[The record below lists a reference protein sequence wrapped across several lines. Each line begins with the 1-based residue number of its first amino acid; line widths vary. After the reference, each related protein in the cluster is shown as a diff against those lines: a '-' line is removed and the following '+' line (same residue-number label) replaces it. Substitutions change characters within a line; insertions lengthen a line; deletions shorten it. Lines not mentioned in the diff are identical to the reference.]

1 MRELLGDLLRGIYSI
16 FFGNPCLDVPTYSHR
31 ISGGCTMLRIGK
43 ILLPID
49 FLDSSKPV
57 VHQAAALARHFHS
70 EIVMLHAVTPLS
82 YSAAMIEGGYV
93 PANLGDLLKEL
104 IRQAQKH
111 LDKALGPEL
120 DGLSVKRIL
129 LEGDPAQ
136 IIVQTARVEKVD
148 LIAMPT
154 HGYGPFRRFLLG
166 SVTAKVL
173 HDSDCPVW
181 TSAHL
186 EEKPA
191 REFSIRNILCA
202 VDLTPHSA
210 KTVQWAAQMA
220 AEFEARLTLAH
231 ITSGME
237 IYGPGPYL
245 VDPSWTE
252 AIVSSANRQ
261 LANLQQEVGTKAEV
275 FIGSGDVAK
284 LLSHAAKQTS
294 ADVLIIGRPP
304 SGRLRATG
312 YGIIR
317 ESYIPVLSV

>member
-1 MRELLGDLLRGIYSI
+1 
-16 FFGNPCLDVPTYSHR
+16 
-31 ISGGCTMLRIGK
+31 MLKIGR

-49 FLDSSKPV
+49 FLDSSKHV

-70 EIVMLHAVTPLS
+70 EIVMLHVVTPLT
-82 YSAAMIEGGYV
+82 YSAGMIEGNFV
-93 PANLGDLLKEL
+93 PANLDDLLKEL
-104 IRQAQKH
+104 IHQAQKR
-111 LDKALGPEL
+111 LDQALGPEL
-120 DGLSVKRIL
+120 EGIAVKRML
-129 LEGDPAQ
+129 LEGDPALT
-136 IIVQTARVEKVD
+136 IVETARAEKVD

-154 HGYGPFRRFLLG
+154 HGYGAFRRFLLG

-186 EEKPA
+186 QEEPN

-202 VDLTPHSA
+202 VDLSSHSS

-220 AEFEARLTLAH
+220 AEFNARLTLAH
-231 ITSGME
+231 VTAGME
-237 IYGPGPYL
+237 IYGPGPYQ

-252 AIVSSANRQ
+252 ALVSSASRQ
-261 LANLQQEVGTKAEV
+261 LKNLQQEVGTKAEV
-275 FIGSGDVAK
+275 FIGSGDVPK
-284 LLSHAAKQTS
+284 MLSDAARQTS

-304 SGRLRATG
+304 RGRLRASG

>member
-1 MRELLGDLLRGIYSI
+1 
-16 FFGNPCLDVPTYSHR
+16 
-31 ISGGCTMLRIGK
+31 MLKIGR

-49 FLDSSKPV
+49 FQDPSKHV
-57 VHQAAALARHFHS
+57 VHQAAVLGRHFHS
-70 EIVMLHAVTPLS
+70 EIVMLHVVTPLS

-104 IRQAQKH
+104 LRQAQKQ
-111 LDKALGPEL
+111 LDRALEPEL
-120 DGLSVKRIL
+120 EGITVKRVLI
-129 LEGDPAQ
+129 EGDPALT
-136 IIVQTARVEKVD
+136 IVETARVEKVD

-154 HGYGPFRRFLLG
+154 HGYGAFRRFLLG
-166 SVTAKVL
+166 SITAKVL

-186 EEKPA
+186 EEKPV

-210 KTVQWAAQMA
+210 KTVQWAGQMA
-220 AEFEARLTLAH
+220 AEFEARLILAH

-237 IYGPGPYL
+237 IYGPGPYQ

-252 AIVSSANRQ
+252 ALISSANRQ
-261 LANLQQEVGTKAEV
+261 LANLQREVGTKAEV
-275 FIGSGDVAK
+275 FIGSGDVPK

>member
-1 MRELLGDLLRGIYSI
+1 
-16 FFGNPCLDVPTYSHR
+16 
-31 ISGGCTMLRIGK
+31 MLRIGR

-49 FLDSSKPV
+49 FQDPSKRV
-57 VHQAAALARHFHS
+57 VHQAAAIARHYHS
-70 EIVMLHAVTPLS
+70 EIVMLHVVTPLS
-82 YSAAMIEGGYV
+82 YSAAMIEGNYV

-104 IRQAQKH
+104 IRQAQKQ
-111 LDKALGPEL
+111 LDQALGPEL
-120 DGLSVKRIL
+120 DGIVVKRML
-129 LEGDPAQ
+129 LEGDPALT
-136 IIVQTARVEKVD
+136 IVQTSRVEKAD

-154 HGYGPFRRFLLG
+154 HGYGAFRRFLLG

-181 TSAHL
+181 TGAHL
-186 EEKPA
+186 EEEPA

-202 VDLTPHSA
+202 VDLSPHSA

-237 IYGPGPYL
+237 IYGPGPYQ

-252 AIVSSANRQ
+252 ARAHSARSQ
-261 LANLQQEVGTKAEV
+261 LANLQQKVGTEAEV
-275 FIGSGDVAK
+275 FIGSGDVPK
-284 LLSHAAKQTS
+284 LLSHAAVQSS
-294 ADVLIIGRPP
+294 ADVLIIGRP
-304 SGRLRATG
+304 SGGRLRATG

-317 ESYIPVLSV
+317 ESYVPVLSV

>member
-1 MRELLGDLLRGIYSI
+1 MLK
-16 FFGNPCLDVPTYSHR
+16 FGR
-31 ISGGCTMLRIGK
+31 

-49 FLDSSKPV
+49 YLDSSKQV
-57 VHQAAALARHFHS
+57 VHQVATLARHFRS
-70 EIVMLHAVTPLS
+70 EIVMLHVVTPLS
-82 YSAAMIEGGYV
+82 YSAAMIDGNYV

-104 IRQAQKH
+104 LRQAQKQ
-111 LDKALGPEL
+111 LDQALVPEF
-120 DGLSVKRIL
+120 DGIVVKRML
-129 LEGDPAQ
+129 LEGDPALT
-136 IIVQTARVEKVD
+136 IVQTARVEKAD

-154 HGYGPFRRFLLG
+154 HGYGAFRRFLLG

-181 TSAHL
+181 TGAHQ

-202 VDLTPHSA
+202 VDLSPHSA

-237 IYGPGPYL
+237 IYGPGPYQ

-252 AIVSSANRQ
+252 ALVSSANCQ
-261 LANLQQEVGTKAEV
+261 LANLQQEVGAKAEV
-275 FIGSGDVAK
+275 FIGSGDVPK
-284 LLSHAAKQTS
+284 LLSHAAVQTS
-294 ADVLIIGRPP
+294 ADVLIIGRP
-304 SGRLRATG
+304 SGGRLRATG

>member
-1 MRELLGDLLRGIYSI
+1 
-16 FFGNPCLDVPTYSHR
+16 
-31 ISGGCTMLRIGK
+31 MLKIGR

-49 FLDSSKPV
+49 FLDSSKHV

-70 EIVMLHAVTPLS
+70 EIVMLHVVTPLT
-82 YSAAMIEGGYV
+82 YSAGMIEGNFV
-93 PANLGDLLKEL
+93 PANLDDLLKEL
-104 IRQAQKH
+104 IHQAQKR
-111 LDKALGPEL
+111 LDQALGPEL
-120 DGLSVKRIL
+120 EGIAVKRML
-129 LEGDPAQ
+129 LEGDPALT
-136 IIVQTARVEKVD
+136 IVETARAEKVD

-154 HGYGPFRRFLLG
+154 HGYGAFRRFLLG

-186 EEKPA
+186 QEEPN
-191 REFSIRNILCA
+191 REFLIRNILCA
-202 VDLTPHSA
+202 VDLSSHSS

-220 AEFEARLTLAH
+220 AEFNARLTLAH
-231 ITSGME
+231 ITAGME
-237 IYGPGPYL
+237 IYGPGPYQ

-252 AIVSSANRQ
+252 ALVSSASRQ
-261 LANLQQEVGTKAEV
+261 LKNLQQEVGTKAEV
-275 FIGSGDVAK
+275 FIGSGDVPK
-284 LLSHAAKQTS
+284 MLSDAARQTS

-304 SGRLRATG
+304 RGRLRATG

>member
-1 MRELLGDLLRGIYSI
+1 
-16 FFGNPCLDVPTYSHR
+16 
-31 ISGGCTMLRIGK
+31 MLRIGK

-49 FLDSSKPV
+49 LQDSSKRV
-57 VHQAAALARHFHS
+57 VHQAAAIARHFHS
-70 EIVMLHAVTPLS
+70 EILMLHVVTPLS
-82 YSAAMIEGGYV
+82 YSAAMIEGNYV

-104 IRQAQKH
+104 IGQAQKQ
-111 LDKALGPEL
+111 LDQALGAEL
-120 DGLSVKRIL
+120 DGIVVKRML
-129 LEGDPAQ
+129 LEGDPALT
-136 IIVQTARVEKVD
+136 IVQTARAEKAD

-154 HGYGPFRRFLLG
+154 HGYGAFRRFLLG

-181 TSAHL
+181 TGAHL
-186 EEKPA
+186 EEEPA

-202 VDLTPHSA
+202 VDLSPHSA

-220 AEFEARLTLAH
+220 AEFDARLTLAH
-231 ITSGME
+231 IISGME
-237 IYGPGPYL
+237 IYGPGPYQ

-252 AIVSSANRQ
+252 ALVSSAKRQ

-275 FIGSGDVAK
+275 FIGSGDVPK
-284 LLSHAAKQTS
+284 LLSHAAQQTS
-294 ADVLIIGRPP
+294 ADVLIIGRPA

-317 ESYIPVLSV
+317 DSWIPILSV

>member
-1 MRELLGDLLRGIYSI
+1 
-16 FFGNPCLDVPTYSHR
+16 
-31 ISGGCTMLRIGK
+31 MLKIGR

-49 FLDSSKPV
+49 FQSPSKRV

-70 EIVMLHAVTPLS
+70 EIVMLHVVTPLS
-82 YSAAMIEGGYV
+82 YSAGMIEGNYV
-93 PANLGDLLKEL
+93 PANLDDLLKEL
-104 IRQAQKH
+104 LRQAQKQ
-111 LDKALGPEL
+111 LDQTLGPEFEGI
-120 DGLSVKRIL
+120 DVKRML
-129 LEGDPAQ
+129 LEGDPALT
-136 IIVQTARVEKVD
+136 IVKTARAEKAD

-154 HGYGPFRRFLLG
+154 HGYGAFRRFLLG

-181 TSAHL
+181 TGAHL
-186 EEKPA
+186 EEEPA

-202 VDLTPHSA
+202 VDLSPHSS

-220 AEFEARLTLAH
+220 AEFGARLTLAH
-231 ITSGME
+231 ITAGME
-237 IYGPGPYL
+237 IYGPGPYQ

-252 AIVSSANRQ
+252 RLVSSANRQ

-275 FIGSGDVAK
+275 FIGSGDVPK
-284 LLSHAAKQTS
+284 LLSQAAEQTS
-294 ADVLIIGRPP
+294 ADVLIIGRPS

-317 ESYIPVLSV
+317 ESPIPVLSV

>member
-1 MRELLGDLLRGIYSI
+1 
-16 FFGNPCLDVPTYSHR
+16 
-31 ISGGCTMLRIGK
+31 MLKIGR

-49 FLDSSKPV
+49 FQDPSKHV
-57 VHQAAALARHFHS
+57 VHQAAVLGRHFHS
-70 EIVMLHAVTPLS
+70 EIVMLHVVTPLS

-104 IRQAQKH
+104 LRQAQKQ
-111 LDKALGPEL
+111 LDRALEPEL
-120 DGLSVKRIL
+120 EGITVKRVLI
-129 LEGDPAQ
+129 EGDPALT
-136 IIVQTARVEKVD
+136 IVETARVEKVD

-154 HGYGPFRRFLLG
+154 HGYGAFRRFLLG
-166 SVTAKVL
+166 SITAKVL

-186 EEKPA
+186 EEKPV

-220 AEFEARLTLAH
+220 AEFEARLILAH

-237 IYGPGPYL
+237 IYGPGPYQ

-252 AIVSSANRQ
+252 ALISSANRQ
-261 LANLQQEVGTKAEV
+261 LANLQREVGTKAEV
-275 FIGSGDVAK
+275 FIGSGDVPK